1 MLSTSS
7 CREKFWKFFYQH
19 FWSKIISDTF
29 FSFYFQFLI
38 ILTVLPI
45 LTYSIPAPDY
55 SDSTL
60 DPAEIQVPEDLYD
73 QSRTKRSG
81 FDIGALKQVRI
92 WKV

>member
-1 MLSTSS
+1 MS
-7 CREKFWKFFYQH
+7 WKIL
-19 FWSKIISDTF
+19 KIFLPTILIKNDIWHDPFF

-92 WKV
+92 